1 MTPEQRK
8 ELVRK
13 MWSSYMKKGADG
25 LEEALTCLRD
35 DATWTIPGSLPT
47 SGSRRGKKLIAD
59 QFWEIREVFPDGFH
73 IKFNHL
79 HDTGEA
85 VIAEMTI
92 WGDNR
97 KGLNYSNEYCVVN
110 EVEGDLISHVRV
122 YVDTAKAAPMFE

>member
-25 LEEALTCLRD
+25 LEEAMTCLRD
-35 DATWTIPGSLPT
+35 DATWTIPGNIPT
-47 SGSRRGKKLIAD
+47 SGTRQGKKLISE
-59 QFWEIREVFPDGFH
+59 QFWEIREVFPDGFQ
-73 IKFNHL
+73 IKFNKL

-85 VIAEMTI
+85 VVAEMTI

-97 KGLNYSNEYCVVN
+97 KGLPYTNEYCVVN
-110 EVEGDLISHVRV
+110 EVKDDLIAHVRV
-122 YVDTAKAAPMFE
+122 YVDTAKAAPMFD

>member
-1 MTPEQRK
+1 MTSEQRR

-25 LEEALTCLRD
+25 LEEALGCLRE

-47 SGSRRGKKLIAD
+47 SGSRLGKKLISE
-59 QFWEIREVFPDGFH
+59 QFWEIREVFPEGFQVR
-73 IKFNHL
+73 FNQL

-92 WGDNR
+92 WGPNR
-97 KGLNYSNEYCVVN
+97 KGLEYSNEYCVVN
-110 EVEGDLISHVRV
+110 EIKDDLIAHVRV
-122 YVDTAKAAPMFE
+122 YVDTVKAAPMFD